1 MDNTEQEEDHLALRH
16 QLECGQI
23 QYEDETVRF
32 ILEYKE
38 AKENFRS
45 ASKALNSRKVED
57 FNAHFKKA
65 KQAELISHL
74 GRGHSWLSN
83 ASNIDDDDDD
93 DDDYCFAVE
102 RYGSQEAIG

>member
-1 MDNTEQEEDHLALRH
+1 LALRH
-16 QLECGQI
+16 QLECGQM

-57 FNAHFKKA
+57 FNAHCKKP

-93 DDDYCFAVE
+93 DDDDDGDDDDYCFAVE